1 MCFHECVI
9 IFNLEIFKMSEKK
22 EIQTKTIN
30 QLEVSKK
37 AVLKRIADNLKSQK
51 KKIKC
56 LNLLAAT
63 HLILQLVDHLVEH
76 IVHT

>member
-1 MCFHECVI
+1 
-9 IFNLEIFKMSEKK
+9 MSEKK